1 MAREIDKVFYGEE
14 KIQIASG
21 YISKTNIL
29 FETEGI
35 IAEIEAK
42 GSVKFYDTDEN
53 LLDEGSVPAQTGGR
67 EVYEEIYPKLDGKSI
82 TLSFPVYEWIDNY
95 PNCDGEHDRWSTK
108 TIGYE
113 SLTFDLLE
121 KKVKK

>member
-1 MAREIDKVFYGEE
+1 MAREIDKVFGGEE

-29 FETEGI
+29 FEKEGI
-35 IAEIEAK
+35 IAEIDAK

-53 LLDEGSVPAQTGGR
+53 LLDEGSVPSQTGGR

-121 KKVKK
+121 KKIVR